1 MKTAPDAD
9 RVPPRALPSV
19 SASLMIWG
27 VLASLMSA
35 QKSENKPVR
44 ETTVENPAHTDL
56 SQGRH
61 PSASEREWAERTL
74 APSLDKAPE
83 KPIGAPTGTNVDEHG
98 NARFSTISN
107 APIRRLYTEADLP
120 EDWSQDR
127 YLGYPGQ
134 PPYTR
139 GIHASGYRG
148 KLFTMRQFSG
158 FASPEETNQR
168 YKYLLEHGGSGLSV
182 AFDLPTLMGYDSDHP
197 FSEGEVG
204 KCGVA
209 IDSLEDMEILF
220 NGIDLEKITTSM
232 TINSPASVLWAMYLV
247 VAEKQGADW
256 KKISGT
262 IQNDILKEYIAQK
275 EYIYPPAP
283 SMRLVIDTF
292 EFGSKFTPRFN
303 TISISGYHIRE
314 AGSTAL
320 QELAFTIYDGV
331 EYVEWARRRGLDVDE
346 FGPRLSFFFNAHNDF
361 FEEIAKYRAARKI
374 WYRLMKDRFGAKQAR
389 TWLMRFHTQ
398 TAGVSL
404 TAQQPMNNI
413 ARVAIQALAAVL
425 GGTQSLHTDSYDEA
439 LALPTAEAARI
450 ALRTQQIIAYETGV
464 ANTID
469 PLGGSYFVEK
479 FTLDMEKGAFDYFE
493 KLDAM
498 GGMVKAIER
507 GYPQKEIA
515 EASYQFQRAAEA
527 REKVIVGANEFTIEE
542 ESPEI
547 LYIGENVAQA
557 QTAKLKALR
566 ERRSNEEVTKKL
578 EALKKAAAQEP
589 QVKPDGTISEANTMP
604 YIIEAVRAYATV
616 GEICDALRSVY
627 GTYEETSI
635 T

>member
-1 MKTAPDAD
+1 MAD
-9 RVPPRALPSV
+9 KKQGSI
-19 SASLMIWG
+19 SASPI
-27 VLASLMSA
+27 ADIT
-35 QKSENKPVR
+35 EN
-44 ETTVENPAHTDL
+44 
-56 SQGRH
+56 RH
-61 PSASEREWAERTL
+61 PSDSEKHWAETTL
-74 APSLDKAPE
+74 LPAIEKNPE
-83 KPIGAPTGTNVDEHG
+83 RPIGTASGVNLDEHG
-98 NARFSTISN
+98 RARFTTISGV
-107 APIRRLYTEADLP
+107 PIRRLYTRSDLP
-120 EDWSQDR
+120 EDWSYEQ

-134 PPYTR
+134 PPFTR
-139 GIHASGYRG
+139 GIHATGYRG
-148 KLFTMRQFSG
+148 KMYTMRQFSG
-158 FASPEETNQR
+158 FASPEETNRR

-182 AFDLPTLMGYDSDHP
+182 AFDLPTLMGYDSDHAA
-197 FSEGEVG
+197 SEGEVG

-220 NGIDLEKITTSM
+220 DGIDLENTTVSM

-247 VAEKQGADW
+247 VAEKQGAAW

-283 SMRLVIDTF
+283 SMRLVVDTF

-320 QELAFTIYDGV
+320 QELAFTLYDGV

-374 WYRLMKDRFGAKQAR
+374 WYRVMKDRFGAKNQR
-389 TWLMRFHTQ
+389 NWLMRFHTQ

-404 TAQQPMNNI
+404 PAQQPMNNI

-425 GGTQSLHTDSYDEA
+425 GGTQSLHTDAYDEA
-439 LALPTAEAARI
+439 LALPTEEAARI
-450 ALRTQQIIAYETGV
+450 ALRTQQIIAYESGV
-464 ANTID
+464 TQTVD
-469 PLGGSYFVEK
+469 PLGGSYFLENL
-479 FTLDMEKGAFDYFE
+479 TLQMENGALDYFS

-515 EASYQFQRAAEA
+515 ESSYQYQRAAEKK
-527 REKVIVGANEFTIEE
+527 EKVIVGVNEFVVDE
-542 ESPEI
+542 ESPHT
-547 LYIGENVAQA
+547 LYIDESVARQ
-557 QTAKLKALR
+557 QTTKLKALR
-566 ERRSNEEVTKKL
+566 ARRSNDEVRRRL
-578 EALKKAAAQEP
+578 DALRKAAASEARAESN
-589 QVKPDGTISEANTMP
+589 GNISSANTMP
-604 YIIEAVRAYATV
+604 YIIDAVRAYATV
-616 GEICDALRSVY
+616 GEICEALRHVY
-627 GTYEETSI
+627 GTYTEVSVT
-635 T
+635 

>member
-1 MKTAPDAD
+1 MAGKNKTP
-9 RVPPRALPSV
+9 
-19 SASLMIWG
+19 
-27 VLASLMSA
+27 
-35 QKSENKPVR
+35 K
-44 ETTVENPAHTDL
+44 TVAESPIQDVFE
-56 SQGRH
+56 GRH
-61 PSASEREWAERTL
+61 PSPGEKKWAEEVL
-74 APSLDKAPE
+74 APALEKAPE
-83 KPIGAPTGTNVDEHG
+83 KPIGAPSGVNLDEHG
-98 NARFSTISN
+98 NARFTTISGV
-107 APIRRLYTEADLP
+107 PVRRLYTPADLP
-120 EDWSQDR
+120 EDWD
-127 YLGYPGQ
+127 YDTHLNHPGQ
-134 PPYTR
+134 PPFTR

-148 KLFTMRQFSG
+148 KLWTMRQFSG

-197 FSEGEVG
+197 ASEGEVG

-220 NGIDLEKITTSM
+220 NGIDLEKTTVSM

-262 IQNDILKEYIAQK
+262 LQNDILKEYIAQK

-283 SMRLVIDTF
+283 SMRLVVDTF
-292 EFGSKFTPRFN
+292 EFGSRFTPKFN

-320 QELAFTIYDGV
+320 QELAFTLYDGV
-331 EYVEWARRRGLDVDE
+331 EYVEWALRRGLDVDD
-346 FGPRLSFFFNAHNDF
+346 FGQRLSFFFNAHNDF

-374 WYRLMKDRFGAKQAR
+374 WYQVMKDRFHAKKQR

-404 TAQQPMNNI
+404 PAQQPMNNI
-413 ARVAIQALAAVL
+413 ARVALQALAAVL

-439 LALPTAEAARI
+439 LALPTEAAARI
-450 ALRTQQIIAYETGV
+450 ALRTQQIIAYESGV
-464 ANTID
+464 PQTVD
-469 PLGGSYFVEK
+469 PLGGSYFLERL
-479 FTLDMEKGAFDYFE
+479 TLDIEKGAFDYFD

-515 EASYQFQRAAEA
+515 EASYQYQRAVEA
-527 REKVIVGANEFTIEE
+527 KEKVIVGVNDFVIEE
-542 ESPEI
+542 ESPKI
-547 LYIGENVAQA
+547 LYIDETVARQ
-557 QTAKLKALR
+557 QSAKLKNLR
-566 ERRSNEEVTKKL
+566 QRRSNEEVERRL
-578 EALKKAAAQEP
+578 EALKRAAAQEP
-589 QVKPDGTISEANTMP
+589 KIGSNDKISNANTMP
-604 YIIEAVRAYATV
+604 YIVEAVRAYATV
-616 GEICDALRSVY
+616 GEICEALRQVY
-627 GTYEETSI
+627 GTYTEMSI

>member
-1 MKTAPDAD
+1 MAD
-9 RVPPRALPSV
+9 ETKNKSVLESPIAEVFDGRTPSE
-19 SASLMIWG
+19 
-27 VLASLMSA
+27 
-35 QKSENKPVR
+35 SER
-44 ETTVENPAHTDL
+44 TWAETTL
-56 SQGRH
+56 SKTLEKQ
-61 PSASEREWAERTL
+61 PERPL
-74 APSLDKAPE
+74 
-83 KPIGAPTGTNVDEHG
+83 GAPTGVNHDEHG
-98 NARFSTISN
+98 NARFTTISGM
-107 APIRRLYTEADLP
+107 PIRRLYTPADLP
-120 EDWSQDR
+120 TDWNYDD

-134 PPYTR
+134 EPYTR
-139 GIHASGYRG
+139 GIHATGYRG
-148 KLFTMRQFSG
+148 KLYTMRQFSG
-158 FASPEETNQR
+158 FASPEETNER
-168 YKYLLEHGGSGLSV
+168 YKYLLAHGGTGLSV

-220 NGIDLEKITTSM
+220 NGIDLEQVTTSM
-232 TINSPASVLWAMYLV
+232 TINSPASILWAMYLV

-256 KKISGT
+256 KKVSGT

-283 SMRLVIDTF
+283 SMRLVVDTF
-292 EFGSKFTPRFN
+292 EFGAKFTPRFN

-320 QELAFTIYDGV
+320 QELAFTLYDGV
-331 EYVEWARRRGLDVDE
+331 EYVEWARRRGLDIDE

-361 FEEIAKYRAARKI
+361 FEEIAKYRAARKV
-374 WYRLMKDRFGAKQAR
+374 WYRTMKERFGAKQAR

-404 TAQQPMNNI
+404 TAQQPLNNV

-439 LALPTAEAARI
+439 LALPTEEAARI
-450 ALRTQQIIAYETGV
+450 ALRTQQIIAYESGV
-464 ANTID
+464 TQTVD
-469 PLGGSYFVEK
+469 PLAGSYFLERL
-479 FTLDMEKGAFDYFE
+479 TLDMENGAFGYFS

-498 GGMVKAIER
+498 GGMVQAIER

-515 EASYQFQRAAEA
+515 EASYQYQRAVEA
-527 REKVIVGANEFTIEE
+527 REKVIVGANQFTIEE
-542 ESPEI
+542 EPPNI
-547 LYIGENVAQA
+547 LYIGDSVQQH
-557 QTAKLKALR
+557 QTKKLKALR
-566 ERRSNEEVTKKL
+566 ERRSSEEVRRKL
-578 EALKKAAAQEP
+578 DALKRAAAQQP
-589 QVKPDGTISEANTMP
+589 RGNTNGAVSDANTMP
-604 YIIEAVRAYATV
+604 YIIDAVRAYATV
-616 GEICDALRSVY
+616 GEICDALREVY

>member
-1 MKTAPDAD
+1 MASSRKSNGKV
-9 RVPPRALPSV
+9 VPES
-19 SASLMIWG
+19 
-27 VLASLMSA
+27 
-35 QKSENKPVR
+35 PV
-44 ETTVENPAHTDL
+44 TDL
-56 SQGRH
+56 FEAGRH
-61 PSASEREWAERTL
+61 PSESEQQWAEKTL
-74 APSLDKAPE
+74 APSLEKAPE
-83 KPIGAPTGTNVDEHG
+83 KPIGAPTGTNLDEHG
-98 NARFSTISN
+98 QARFTTISGL
-107 APIRRLYTEADLP
+107 PIRRLYTPADLP
-120 EDWSQDR
+120 EDWNYDN
-127 YLGYPGQ
+127 YLNYPGQ
-134 PPYTR
+134 EPFTR

-148 KLFTMRQFSG
+148 KMWTMRQFSG

-168 YKYLLEHGGSGLSV
+168 YKYLLAHGGQGLSV

-197 FSEGEVG
+197 FAEGEVG

-220 NGIDLEKITTSM
+220 DGIDLEKTTVSM
-232 TINSPASVLWAMYLV
+232 TINSPASILWAMYLA

-361 FEEIAKYRAARKI
+361 FEEIAKYRASRKI
-374 WYRLMKDRFGAKQAR
+374 WYRLMKDRFGAKNAR
-389 TWLMRFHTQ
+389 TWLLRFHTQ

-413 ARVAIQALAAVL
+413 ARVAIQALAGVL

-439 LALPTAEAARI
+439 LALPTEEAVRI
-450 ALRTQQIIAYETGV
+450 ALRSQQIIAYESGV
-464 ANTID
+464 AQTVD
-469 PLGGSYFVEK
+469 PLGGSYFVERL
-479 FTLDMEKGAFDYFE
+479 TLDMENGAFDYFD

-498 GGMVKAIER
+498 GGMVAAIEK

-515 EASYQFQRAAEA
+515 EASYQFQRANEA
-527 REKVIVGANEFTIEE
+527 KEKITVGANEFVVDEP
-542 ESPEI
+542 SPSI
-547 LYIGENVAQA
+547 LYIGEEVAQA
-557 QTAKLKALR
+557 QTKKLNALR
-566 ERRSNEEVTKKL
+566 ARRSNDEVKRRL
-578 EALKKAAAQEP
+578 DALKKAAAQEP
-589 QVKPDGTISEANTMP
+589 KAGTDGQISPVNTMP
-604 YIIEAVRAYATV
+604 FIVEAVKAYATV
-616 GEICDALRSVY
+616 GEICDALREVY
-627 GTYEETSI
+627 GTYEETAFA
-635 T
+635 

>member
-1 MKTAPDAD
+1 MADQLKKTKNVDQSTLAESP
-9 RVPPRALPSV
+9 V
-19 SASLMIWG
+19 SD
-27 VLASLMSA
+27 VF
-35 QKSENKPVR
+35 
-44 ETTVENPAHTDL
+44 
-56 SQGRH
+56 QGRH
-61 PSASEREWAERTL
+61 PSPSEQQWAEKTL
-74 APSLDKAPE
+74 GPTLEKSPE
-83 KPIGAPTGTNVDEHG
+83 KPIGAASGVNLDESG
-98 NARFSTISN
+98 NARFTTISGV
-107 APIRRLYTEADLP
+107 PIRRLYTQADLP
-120 EDWSQDR
+120 EDWNYDQ
-127 YLGYPGQ
+127 YLNFPGQ
-134 PPYTR
+134 APYTR
-139 GIHASGYRG
+139 GIHSSGYRG

-158 FASPEETNQR
+158 FASPEETNER
-168 YKYLLEHGGSGLSV
+168 YKYLLAHGGGGLSV
-182 AFDLPTLMGYDSDHP
+182 AFDLPTLMGYDSDHSA
-197 FSEGEVG
+197 SEGEVG

-220 NGIDLEKITTSM
+220 SGIDLEKTTVSM

-346 FGPRLSFFFNAHNDF
+346 FGPRLSFFFNSHNDF
-361 FEEIAKYRAARKI
+361 FEEIAKFRASRKI
-374 WYRLMKDRFGAKQAR
+374 WYRLMKDRFNAKQQR
-389 TWLMRFHTQ
+389 TMLMRFHTQ

-413 ARVAIQALAAVL
+413 ARVAVQALAAVL

-439 LALPTAEAARI
+439 LALPTQEAARI
-450 ALRTQQIIAYETGV
+450 ALRTQQIIAYESGV
-464 ANTID
+464 TQTVD

-479 FTLDMEKGAFDYFE
+479 FTLDMEKGAFEYFE

-498 GGMVKAIER
+498 GGMVKAIEN

-515 EASYQFQRAAEA
+515 EASYQYQRAVEA
-527 REKVIVGANEFTIEE
+527 REKIIVGANDFVIEE
-542 ESPEI
+542 EAPET
-547 LYIGENVAQA
+547 LYIGESVAQR
-557 QTAKLKALR
+557 QTEKLKNLR
-566 ERRSNEEVTKKL
+566 ARRDNNEVQRTL
-578 EALKKAAAQEP
+578 DALKKAAAQEP
-589 QVKPDGTISEANTMP
+589 VVPKDGNISQANTMP
-604 YIIEAVRAYATV
+604 YIVDCVRAYATV
-616 GEICDALRSVY
+616 GEICQALREVY
-627 GTYEETSI
+627 GTYEEVSI

>member
-1 MKTAPDAD
+1 MPD
-9 RVPPRALPSV
+9 
-19 SASLMIWG
+19 
-27 VLASLMSA
+27 
-35 QKSENKPVR
+35 NKPSGK
-44 ETTVENPAHTDL
+44 TVAESPVTDL
-56 SQGRH
+56 FENSRH
-61 PSASEREWAERTL
+61 PSDSEQQWAENAL
-74 APSLDKAPE
+74 APSLEKSPE
-83 KPIGAPTGTNVDEHG
+83 RPIGAPTGVNLDQHG
-98 NARFSTISN
+98 QARFTTISGM
-107 APIRRLYTEADLP
+107 PIRRLYTQADLP
-120 EDWSQDR
+120 ADWTYDQ
-127 YLGYPGQ
+127 YLNFPGQ

-148 KLFTMRQFSG
+148 KMWTMRQFSG
-158 FASPEETNQR
+158 FASPEETNER
-168 YKYLLEHGGSGLSV
+168 YKYLLEHGSQGLSV
-182 AFDLPTLMGYDSDHP
+182 AFDLPTLMGYDSDHMM
-197 FSEGEVG
+197 SEGEVG

-220 NGIDLEKITTSM
+220 NGIDLEKTTVSM
-232 TINSPASVLWAMYLV
+232 TINSPASVLWAMYLA

-256 KKISGT
+256 KKVSGT

-292 EFGSKFTPRFN
+292 EFGSKFTPKFN
-303 TISISGYHIRE
+303 SISISGYHIRE

-331 EYVEWARRRGLDVDE
+331 EYVEWALRRGLEIDE

-361 FEEIAKYRAARKI
+361 FEEIGKYRAARKI
-374 WYRLMKDRFGAKQAR
+374 WYRLMKDRFGAKNAR

-439 LALPTAEAARI
+439 LALPTEEAVRI
-450 ALRTQQIIAYETGV
+450 ALRTQQIIAYESGV
-464 ANTID
+464 AQTVD
-469 PLGGSYFVEK
+469 PLGGSYFVERM
-479 FTLDMEKGAFDYFE
+479 TIDMEKGAFDYFD

-498 GGMVKAIER
+498 GGMVSAIEK

-515 EASYQFQRAAEA
+515 EASYQFQRATEA
-527 REKVIVGANEFTIEE
+527 KEKITVGANEFVVEE
-542 ESPEI
+542 PAPSI
-547 LYIGENVAQA
+547 LYIDESVARHQSE
-557 QTAKLKALR
+557 KLRKLR
-566 ERRSNEEVTKKL
+566 ARRSNDEVRRCL

-589 QVKPDGTISEANTMP
+589 KTPTDGKISPANTMP
-604 YIIEAVRAYATV
+604 FIVDAVKAYATV
-616 GEICDALRSVY
+616 GEVCDALREVY
-627 GTYEETSI
+627 GTYEESTFA
-635 T
+635 

>member
-1 MKTAPDAD
+1 MPEKKPNA
-9 RVPPRALPSV
+9 SV
-19 SASLMIWG
+19 TKPAVAERPISDVFEG
-27 VLASLMSA
+27 RQPSA
-35 QKSENKPVR
+35 QEK
-44 ETTVENPAHTDL
+44 A
-56 SQGRH
+56 
-61 PSASEREWAERTL
+61 WAEKTL
-74 APSLDKAPE
+74 APTLEKSSE
-83 KPIGAPTGTNVDEHG
+83 KPIGAATGTNLDEQGH
-98 NARFSTISN
+98 ARFSTISN
-107 APIRRLYTEADLP
+107 VPIRRLYTPADLP
-120 EDWSQDR
+120 ADWNYEQ
-127 YLGYPGQ
+127 YLGFPGQ

-139 GIHASGYRG
+139 GIHATGYRG
-148 KLFTMRQFSG
+148 KLWTMRMFSG
-158 FASPEETNQR
+158 FASPEETNRR
-168 YKYLLEHGGSGLSV
+168 YKYLLEHGGGGLSV

-197 FSEGEVG
+197 ASEGEVG

-209 IDSLEDMEILF
+209 IDSLEDIEILF
-220 NGIDLEKITTSM
+220 DGINLEKITTSM

-331 EYVEWARRRGLDVDE
+331 EYVEWACRRGLDVDD

-374 WYRLMKDRFGAKQAR
+374 WYRLMKDRFGAKNDR
-389 TWLMRFHTQ
+389 TRLMRFHTQ

-404 TAQQPMNNI
+404 PAQQPMNNI

-425 GGTQSLHTDSYDEA
+425 GGTQSLHTDAYDEA
-439 LALPTAEAARI
+439 FALPTEEAARI
-450 ALRTQQIIAYETGV
+450 ALRTQQIIAFESGIAQTV
-464 ANTID
+464 D
-469 PLGGSYFVEK
+469 PLGGSYFVESQ
-479 FTLDMEKGAFDYFE
+479 TLDMEKGAFDYFA
-493 KLDAM
+493 KLDQM

-515 EASYQFQRAAEA
+515 DASYQYQRAAEA
-527 REKVIVGANEFTIEE
+527 NEKITVGVNDFVIEE
-542 ESPEI
+542 ESPHT
-547 LYIGENVAQA
+547 LYIDESVARSQEV
-557 QTAKLKALR
+557 KLKALR
-566 ERRSNEEVTKKL
+566 ARRSNEEVQRCL
-578 EALKKAAAQEP
+578 DALKRAAAKTP
-589 QVKPDGTISEANTMP
+589 SSGTNGNISDANTMP
-604 YIIEAVRAYATV
+604 YIVDAVRAYATV
-616 GEICDALRSVY
+616 GEICEALRQVY
-627 GTYEETSI
+627 GTYTEVSI